1 MGLAGEFRA
10 SSLYHRD
17 VDELQAA
24 DDAYETAE
32 AAFIAGVRV
41 ASDFATL
48 RTLAEEVAKAS
59 KTFNEVAYAN
69 LHARPD
75 DRQDL
80 DQLTERTEVLSEL
93 WSDLAAAFIAGSTK
107 SH

>member
-1 MGLAGEFRA
+1 MTSELIAPA
-10 SSLYHRD
+10 LYHRD

-24 DDAYETAE
+24 DEAYEAAE

-41 ASDFATL
+41 EVDRATL
-48 RTLAEEVAKAS
+48 RALAEELARVSKAY
-59 KTFNEVAYAN
+59 NEIAYAN
-69 LHARPD
+69 FHAAGPD

-80 DQLTERTEVLSEL
+80 DLLTERTEVLSEL
-93 WSDLAAAFIAGSTK
+93 WSDLADAFVQDSAE